1 MTTNQDHEEFMQK
14 PSRNPDAEGDIT
26 VRGNVEEIFFQPR
39 VLVIDDEERI
49 RDACD
54 RMLTEDGFEV
64 ACACNGEDGLQ
75 LIQEAHFDIILLDL
89 MMAGLSGFE
98 VLTRVKS
105 LHPDTVIIVIT
116 GYATIEHSIEA
127 MKKGA
132 FDFLPK
138 PFSPEDLRLVV
149 RKAIEFIRTLQDIS
163 TEKSRMR
170 VLINLLADG
179 VLTTDNQK
187 KVALANPAFLKM
199 IGSTRTNVQGCP
211 VDEIVTDSALL
222 EMIDQALGQPSGSF
236 AEITEE
242 IRIKGDSEDKE
253 TILGATCIP
262 FRDRLNRNLGTVTV
276 LNDITTLK
284 HLDQV
289 KSDFVSMV
297 AHEIKSPLNSVL
309 MLLDNVKSGLAG
321 EVNEKQ
327 TEILGRVTER
337 IKSLTSLSAELLD
350 LAKIESGLIHQE
362 REEVDIAALMAEQA
376 DLYRPKA
383 EAGSIDMQVLPVDGP
398 VTAMGNRTNLCE
410 VMANLISNAIRYTP
424 EGGQIR
430 ISAGVEDNF
439 AVFSVADTGFGID
452 PEEKE
457 RIFQRFYRVKTE
469 QTRPISGT
477 GLGLAIVKSI
487 VEAHHGRIQ
496 VDSQPGQGSTFRVYL
511 PRMQM

>member
-1 MTTNQDHEEFMQK
+1 
-14 PSRNPDAEGDIT
+14 
-26 VRGNVEEIFFQPR
+26 
-39 VLVIDDEERI
+39 
-49 RDACD
+49 
-54 RMLTEDGFEV
+54 
-64 ACACNGEDGLQ
+64 
-75 LIQEAHFDIILLDL
+75 
-89 MMAGLSGFE
+89 
-98 VLTRVKS
+98 
-105 LHPDTVIIVIT
+105 
-116 GYATIEHSIEA
+116 
-127 MKKGA
+127 
-132 FDFLPK
+132 
-138 PFSPEDLRLVV
+138 
-149 RKAIEFIRTLQDIS
+149 
-163 TEKSRMR
+163 
-170 VLINLLADG
+170 
-179 VLTTDNQK
+179 
-187 KVALANPAFLKM
+187 
-199 IGSTRTNVQGCP
+199 
-211 VDEIVTDSALL
+211 
-222 EMIDQALGQPSGSF
+222 
-236 AEITEE
+236 
-242 IRIKGDSEDKE
+242 
-253 TILGATCIP
+253 
-262 FRDRLNRNLGTVTV
+262 VTV

-321 EVNEKQ
+321 EVNGKQ
-327 TEILGRVTER
+327 AEILDRVTER
-337 IKSLTSLSAELLD
+337 IKSLTSLSSELLD

-383 EAGSIDMQVLPVDGP
+383 ESRSIDMKVLPADGP

-452 PEEKE
+452 AEEQE